1 MRVTQA
7 LCRVSSLRTQP
18 GQAPPV
24 AIGEVLSDELD
35 RCAGA
40 DGGQCRCKVVL
51 VSRNEE
57 SNREATEK
65 TRILGRMRGESKI
78 E

>member
-18 GQAPPV
+18 GQAPPI
-24 AIGEVLSDELD
+24 ATGEVLSGELD

-65 TRILGRMRGESKI
+65 MRILGRMRGESKT